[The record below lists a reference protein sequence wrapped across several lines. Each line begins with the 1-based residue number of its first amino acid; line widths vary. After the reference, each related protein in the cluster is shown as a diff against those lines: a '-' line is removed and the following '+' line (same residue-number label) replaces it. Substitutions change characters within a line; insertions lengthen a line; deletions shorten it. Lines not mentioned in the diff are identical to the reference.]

1 MKRYTVK
8 QYTETE
14 YDAKCE
20 AAYAADDFN
29 TEDDVITI
37 VWKEKAVCM
46 DIMANGKRLVPILRK
61 IEESM
66 TEEGLAGESG
76 IYAGWFGSWADS
88 LRDPFD
94 KKYFIWDY
102 DGRQD
107 MEQGHWSYS
116 WGIEQIDDD
125 RWYIFLN
132 LARPEETT
140 SEHTEQPE
148 EKEEGKTMMKVSEI
162 ERPVLTS
169 DADALCDYDSGYICD
184 VISEIADNRTS
195 IYYSDIIKFISEHVE
210 EVNEAIAEFGWDG
223 CGSDLYKA
231 GQMAEYCMIEREIYD
246 ELEDG
251 LTVRALDYIEREMK
265 IEQITPE
272 QWDAIAELCA
282 STDNNDRIDDFLSEV
297 ENIVNGEEEDSAEG

>member
-20 AAYAADDFN
+20 AAYAADDFS

-94 KKYFIWDY
+94 KKYFIWNY

-132 LARPEETT
+132 LERPEETT
-140 SEHTEQPE
+140 KDHTEQVE
-148 EKEEGKTMMKVSEI
+148 EKKEEKNMKSDLQSYCENIRKELNSIYEGTTEETNEDGEQMTMWDYFSDVLDYEYTISSTGDFLGVRAYVTLGGPNVWIDTRRGEVAGAWGTDRAETWLPSEI
-162 ERPVLTS
+162 
-169 DADALCDYDSGYICD
+169 CDEINDIF
-184 VISEIADNRTS
+184 SE
-195 IYYSDIIKFISEHVE
+195 YY
-210 EVNEAIAEFGWDG
+210 AAT
-223 CGSDLYKA
+223 
-231 GQMAEYCMIEREIYD
+231 R
-246 ELEDG
+246 
-251 LTVRALDYIEREMK
+251 
-265 IEQITPE
+265 
-272 QWDAIAELCA
+272 
-282 STDNNDRIDDFLSEV
+282 
-297 ENIVNGEEEDSAEG
+297 